1 MSKILLTS
9 SGTYI
14 TDGQYEIFNKPRN
27 RVKWAYITT
36 AGKSVPDESYMEI
49 RRKRMLELKWN
60 FQEMDIAGKTE
71 DELNRLFQ
79 NKDAIYLEGGN
90 TFYLLKAI
98 RESGFE
104 SILRRLLNSGAVFVG
119 ASAGAYV
126 ACPTIEVATWKNTN
140 KFNRHGVTDFTAMN
154 LVPFLIVAHYTS
166 GHDALIKSKIEKTE
180 YPVKLLTDQQAILVK
195 GDRIETLNDDSIKS
209 K

>member
-1 MSKILLTS
+1 MFKLLLTS

-14 TDGQYEIFNKPRN
+14 TDGQYEIFDKPRN
-27 RVKWAYITT
+27 QVRWAYITT
-36 AGKSVPDESYMEI
+36 AGKSVPDVSYMEV
-49 RRKRMLELKWN
+49 RRQRMQELHWD

-71 DELNRLFQ
+71 DELNRLLHD
-79 NKDAIYLEGGN
+79 KEAIYLEGGN

-104 SILRRLLNSGAVFVG
+104 KILRRLLKKGAVYIG

-126 ACPTIEVATWKNTN
+126 ACPTIEAATWKGNN
-140 KFNRHGVTDFTAMN
+140 KFDRHGLADFTAMN
-154 LVPFLIVAHYTS
+154 LVPFLIFAHTTP
-166 GHDALIKSKIEKTE
+166 GLKALVQAKADRAK
-180 YPVKLLTDQQAILVK
+180 YPVRFLTDQQAILVK
-195 GDRIETLNDDSIKS
+195 GDTIETLNDDSIKS